1 MKKLV
6 GIFAAVLLAGGCG
19 SGLKVTSDYD
29 KTVDFSKYKTYEY
42 YGWSDNS
49 DEFLTEF
56 DRERIESAF
65 GREFQNRGWAY
76 TESNGDAVVSLY
88 IVVNKKTSYTSYTNH
103 YNTGMYGGVYAP
115 RYGYGYRTGFGAS
128 TTTTTQN
135 DYLVGTLIVDVFD
148 AKTKNHIWQG
158 IGKKTV
164 NENPSKREERINKGV
179 GEIMKDFPVQ
189 PQ

>member
-65 GREFQNRGWAY
+65 GRRGC
-76 TESNGDAVVSLY
+76 SC
-88 IVVNKKTSYTSYTNH
+88 
-103 YNTGMYGGVYAP
+103 
-115 RYGYGYRTGFGAS
+115 F
-128 TTTTTQN
+128 
-135 DYLVGTLIVDVFD
+135 LI
-148 AKTKNHIWQG
+148 HCGQ
-158 IGKKTV
+158 
-164 NENPSKREERINKGV
+164 
-179 GEIMKDFPVQ
+179 
-189 PQ
+189 